1 LVLGPL
7 AENRLFLSTDNYGLA
22 WTGRP
27 GVLAIFALTLVGIL
41 YPVFKSSRDSRKKA
55 AADTSMRA
63 GEEVRVRRTLHFGTA
78 ALFTLTVIVVL
89 SAALW
94 QSRNF
99 GPRAGLFPWVIGIP
113 TLILAFFQLARD
125 VAGKETAEAAGSHAE
140 LAMRVVVQR
149 TVAILL
155 WIVGCFI
162 AIWLLGFPY
171 AIPLVILL
179 YLKFARESWKI
190 TAIVTFCA
198 WIFFWGLFERLLNV
212 PFPEGLLIS
221 LIKGGE

>member
-1 LVLGPL
+1 
-7 AENRLFLSTDNYGLA
+7 
-22 WTGRP
+22 
-27 GVLAIFALTLVGIL
+27 
-41 YPVFKSSRDSRKKA
+41 
-55 AADTSMRA
+55 
-63 GEEVRVRRTLHFGTA
+63 
-78 ALFTLTVIVVL
+78 
-89 SAALW
+89 
-94 QSRNF
+94 
-99 GPRAGLFPWVIGIP
+99 
-113 TLILAFFQLARD
+113 

-140 LAMRVVVQR
+140 LATRVVVQR
-149 TVAILL
+149 TIAILL
-155 WIVGCFI
+155 WIFGCFI

-171 AIPLVILL
+171 AVPLVILL